1 MWMLNE
7 VEGVLCSNRKVIMF
21 GQRWWDEES
30 SGEVSEGQRPVLTE
44 AQERVV
50 MGHSFIPQHQSV
62 FAEQSHHA
70 TLSSPGQSQIQHTG
84 THTHTSNWSEHT
96 TLQHIPMLIIR
107 GVMKAAYVCLTS
119 HRPVM
124 SCCYSYHQDTVCIV
138 CGVWVVSSHCHV
150 FVALIGP
157 GSNGAWLTLN
167 LLYSER
173 ERRCLCSVCVWRAH
187 GEASISG

>member
-1 MWMLNE
+1 MLNE

-84 THTHTSNWSEHT
+84 THTHIKLIRTHHSPTYSNVNYKRGYESSLCVPHLT
-96 TLQHIPMLIIR
+96 QTCNVMLLFLPPR
-107 GVMKAAYVCLTS
+107 
-119 HRPVM
+119 
-124 SCCYSYHQDTVCIV
+124 YSLYSLWPLGGLFSLPCV
-138 CGVWVVSSHCHV
+138 CGPH
-150 FVALIGP
+150 
-157 GSNGAWLTLN
+157 
-167 LLYSER
+167 
-173 ERRCLCSVCVWRAH
+173 RAR
-187 GEASISG
+187 I